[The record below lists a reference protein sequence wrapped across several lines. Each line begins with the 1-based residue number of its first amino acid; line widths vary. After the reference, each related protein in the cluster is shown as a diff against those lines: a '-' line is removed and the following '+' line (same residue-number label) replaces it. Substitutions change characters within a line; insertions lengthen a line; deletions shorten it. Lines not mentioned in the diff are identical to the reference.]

1 MNEFDIIKH
10 YFAIQNKQRN
20 DVVVGIG
27 DDAAIVNIPQG
38 YQLAVTTD
46 TLIAGVH
53 FPMTTSPYDIGH
65 KSLAVNLSD
74 LAAMGA
80 APAWV
85 TMALSLADD
94 NPEWLRSFCEGFFT
108 LANRY
113 QVQLI
118 GGDLTHGTLSITV
131 QAMGLIPPHKALL
144 RSQAKPGDLIYVTGT
159 IGDAGLAL
167 RFLQNRIHLDKQYQ
181 HSVLDKL
188 NRPEPRIVVGEYLRG
203 IASAAIDI
211 SDGLAADLG
220 HILEQSRM
228 GAILYVDR
236 LPLSE
241 AVSHSLPHE
250 ETIALALT
258 AGDDY
263 ELCFTVPA
271 KHRLELEKQL
281 AQIACRFTCIGEIRR
296 EPGLELINQNG
307 SKYHGPTTGYQ
318 HF

>member
-10 YFAIQNKQRN
+10 YFATQQTQRG
-20 DVVVGIG
+20 DVRIGIG
-27 DDAAIVNIPQG
+27 DDAAIVNVPQG
-38 YQLAVTTD
+38 HELAITTD
-46 TLIAGVH
+46 TLIAGIH
-53 FPMTTSPYDIGH
+53 FPESTPAYDIGF

-80 APAWV
+80 TPAWV
-85 TMALSLADD
+85 TMALTLPD
-94 NPEWLRSFCEGFFT
+94 NNKDWIQNFCAGFFA
-108 LANRY
+108 LANRWGIA
-113 QVQLI
+113 LI
-118 GGDLTHGTLSITV
+118 GGDLTHGPLAITI
-131 QAMGLIPPHKALL
+131 QALGLTPQQQAIL

-167 RFLQNRIHLDKQYQ
+167 RFLQHQL
-181 HSVLDKL
+181 VLDDRQQPQVLERL
-188 NRPEPRIVVGEYLRG
+188 NRPEPRVATGQHLRG

-220 HILEQSRM
+220 HVLEQSHV
-228 GAILYVDR
+228 GAVLYVDQ

-241 AVSHSLPHE
+241 ALVRSLSHE
-250 ETIALALT
+250 EAIALALT

-271 KHRLELEKQL
+271 KLQTELKRQL
-281 AQIACRFTCIGEIRR
+281 STLPCRFTCIGEIRQH
-296 EPGLELINQNG
+296 PGLELKYQNG
-307 SKYHGPTTGYQ
+307 SNYHGAIIGYQ